1 MMQSRRLAALL
12 AAVALAGGLTAVGL
26 ATDQSKQTK
35 QDIWQDEPTEPRAN
49 WWRRDLTDETVDKVM
64 EALRKRDPAKAR
76 ELEKIKSRDPERF
89 KAELRDA
96 GQPELDQIMRDYWET
111 RRQKRNA
118 EFIDWLKA
126 NYPKQEQELTALKD
140 KDPKLYITSF
150 EHLMGEYGSIF
161 EAARSNPELGA
172 VLKEDHELKRR
183 VGELCRRLRGEKSDA
198 KRQELGA
205 ELQEVVAR
213 RYDLIV
219 RRKEI
224 ACEQLLKRLEDLQK
238 QVIQSKNDIAQY
250 KDKQVK
256 QENVRQRVQALT
268 ENKVKFKWD

>member
-1 MMQSRRLAALL
+1 MQSRRLAAFLGT
-12 AAVALAGGLTAVGL
+12 VALVGGLAGIGS
-26 ATDQSKQTK
+26 ATNEPRQTK
-35 QDIWQDEPTEPRAN
+35 GDIWQDEPPESRQT
-49 WWRRDLTDETVDKVM
+49 WWRRDLTDEMADKIL
-64 EALRKRDPAKAR
+64 EGLRMRDPAKAK
-76 ELEKIKSRDPERF
+76 ELEKLKARDPERF
-89 KAELRDA
+89 KTELRDA
-96 GQPELDQIMRDYWET
+96 GQPELDQITRDYWET

-118 EFIDWLKA
+118 EFVDWLKA

-150 EHLMGEYGSIF
+150 EHLMDEYGAIF

-172 VLKEDHELKRR
+172 VLKEDRELKKR
-183 VGELCRRLRGEKSDA
+183 VGELCRRLRSEKSDA
-198 KRQELGA
+198 KKQEFGA

-224 ACEQLLKRLEDLQK
+224 AYEQFLKRLEELQK
-238 QVIQSKNDIAQY
+238 QVIESKDEIAKY
-250 KDKQVK
+250 KDQKVK

-268 ENKVKFKWD
+268 DNKVKFNWD

>member
-1 MMQSRRLAALL
+1 MQSRRLAALF

-26 ATDQSKQTK
+26 ATDESKQTK
-35 QDIWQDEPTEPRAN
+35 QDIWQDEPTEPRPN
-49 WWRRDLTDETVDKVM
+49 WWRRDLTDETVNKIM

-76 ELEKIKSRDPERF
+76 ELEKLKSRDPERF

-96 GQPELDQIMRDYWET
+96 GQPELDQIMRDYWEA

-150 EHLMGEYGSIF
+150 EHLMDEYGAIF

-172 VLKEDHELKRR
+172 VLKEDHDLKRR
-183 VGELCRRLRGEKSDA
+183 VGELSRQLRSEKSDA
-198 KRQELGA
+198 KKQELGA

-224 ACEQLLKRLEDLQK
+224 AYEQLLKRLEDLQK
-238 QVIQSKNDIAQY
+238 QVIQSKDDIAKY
-250 KDKQVK
+250 KDRQVK
-256 QENVRQRVQALT
+256 QENVRQRVQTLT
-268 ENKVKFKWD
+268 DNKVKFKWD